1 MGAKKKST
9 KTAKVKKMATS
20 ALSALKSKSSKSG
33 GRRSRKKSALWYAKE
48 IQRIRLKRK
57 YEKVKFKV

>member
-1 MGAKKKST
+1 MGAKKKSS
-9 KTAKVKKMATS
+9 KVSKAKKVASS
-20 ALSALKSKSSKSG
+20 ALGSVLKGKGSKG

-57 YEKVKFKV
+57 YEKVKYKV

>member
-1 MGAKKKST
+1 MGAKKKSS
-9 KTAKVKKMATS
+9 KVAKAKKAVSS
-20 ALSALKSKSSKSG
+20 ALSAVKGKG
-33 GRRSRKKSALWYAKE
+33 RTGRRSRKKSALWYAKE

>member
-9 KTAKVKKMATS
+9 KVSKAKKAVKS
-20 ALSALKSKSSKSG
+20 ALNMKSKSKG
-33 GRRSRKKSALWYAKE
+33 GRSRKKSALWYAKE

-57 YEKVKFKV
+57 YEIVKFKV

>member
-1 MGAKKKST
+1 MGAKKKSSKVAKT
-9 KTAKVKKMATS
+9 KSLKSTAS
-20 ALSALKSKSSKSG
+20 ALSNMISKKKG
-33 GRRSRKKSALWYAKE
+33 GRRSRKRSALWYAKE

>member
-1 MGAKKKST
+1 MGAKKKKSS
-9 KTAKVKKMATS
+9 KTSKLKKAASS
-20 ALSALKSKSSKSG
+20 ALSAFSGKKGKSG
-33 GRRSRKKSALWYAKE
+33 GRRKKSALWYAKE

>member
-1 MGAKKKST
+1 MGAKKKTS
-9 KTAKVKKMATS
+9 KAAKVKSAAKS
-20 ALSALKSKSSKSG
+20 ALSKFTTSKASKG
-33 GRRSRKKSALWYAKE
+33 GKRHHKKSALWYAKE

>member
-1 MGAKKKST
+1 MGAKKKTS
-9 KTAKVKKMATS
+9 KTAKVKKA
-20 ALSALKSKSSKSG
+20 ASSLGKMISG
-33 GRRSRKKSALWYAKE
+33 KKGGGVRRSRKKSALWYAKE